1 MNTKRTLRLRKEVLT
16 ELTDHELRSIEGAA
30 DEDTTTTVTTITI
43 TTTVTILTVPSLYRC
58 PTAVGC
64 TGE

>member
-1 MNTKRTLRLRKEVLT
+1 MNTNRTLRLRREVLT

-30 DEDTTTTVTTITI
+30 DEDSTTWTTVTI
-43 TTTVTILTVPSLYRC
+43 TTTVTIITTIRTLRC
-58 PTAVGC
+58 DL